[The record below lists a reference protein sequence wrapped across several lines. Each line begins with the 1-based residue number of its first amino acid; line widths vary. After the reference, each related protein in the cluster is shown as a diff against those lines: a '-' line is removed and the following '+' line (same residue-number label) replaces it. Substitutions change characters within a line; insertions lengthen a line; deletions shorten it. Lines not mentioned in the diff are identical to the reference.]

1 MKIATNTT
9 WSCSHEQCE
18 LTLESLPGKGKKVIL
33 GDLEDQFMTK
43 KTATE
48 IPESLNPASQCIL
61 ISSMSGRSVPLPA

>member
-1 MKIATNTT
+1 M
-9 WSCSHEQCE
+9 
-18 LTLESLPGKGKKVIL
+18 PGKGKKVIL
-33 GDLEDQFMTK
+33 GDLEDQFMTKK